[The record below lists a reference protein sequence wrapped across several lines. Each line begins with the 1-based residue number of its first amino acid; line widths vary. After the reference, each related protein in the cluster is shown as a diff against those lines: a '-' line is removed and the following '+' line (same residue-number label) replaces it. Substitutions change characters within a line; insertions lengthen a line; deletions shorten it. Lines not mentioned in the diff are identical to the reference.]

1 MQGDTTNAWVLGVI
15 MGLLALVGLLMASG
29 AVDTIFYATGLA
41 LTAFGI
47 LFIFFLIK
55 KNTG

>member
-1 MQGDTTNAWVLGVI
+1 MQGDTTSAWVLGVI
-15 MGLLALVGLLMASG
+15 MGLLAVLGLAMASA

-41 LTAFGI
+41 LCLFGV
-47 LFIFFLIK
+47 LFVFFLIK

>member
-1 MQGDTTNAWVLGVI
+1 MQSNAASTWLLGII
-15 MGLLALVGLLMASG
+15 MGLLAILGLVMASG

-47 LFIFFLIK
+47 LFVFFLIK